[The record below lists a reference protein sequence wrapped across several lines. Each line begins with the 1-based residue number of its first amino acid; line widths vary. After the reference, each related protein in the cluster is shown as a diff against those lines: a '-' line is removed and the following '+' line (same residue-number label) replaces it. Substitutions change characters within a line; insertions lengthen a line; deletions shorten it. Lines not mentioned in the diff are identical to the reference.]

1 MSAAPVITAP
11 ELARKAS
18 IFEIDEALDLLVQSA
33 EEQAEA
39 SNSEITEELRKAL
52 VEYVEAFGYKVDRIA
67 MPTTSRP

>member
-33 EEQAEA
+33 E
-39 SNSEITEELRKAL
+39 RR
-52 VEYVEAFGYKVDRIA
+52 DH
-67 MPTTSRP
+67 